1 MLRPAPHDSATV
13 VRRPPYGANPALGP
27 HGLRARQEI
36 LDAARGLF
44 TELGYHAT
52 KMESIGEAAGR
63 SAAAVYQYFEGKG
76 QIFEV
81 LVDELTIDVL
91 AAARRLA
98 AMERVRPGPAA
109 LPELQAR
116 VAELSTVLT
125 RHSTTFALWPV
136 VEESE
141 ERLRGS
147 ARRFMASFAAALGPA
162 LVAAGVPA
170 QQRRALA
177 VAIGAMIQSAHSTRI
192 ARTTHLTA
200 HTLDEV
206 LARVVYSTIFP
217 AGNPPERGHGGR
229 DVPARLPRPAGA
241 RVSPLP
247 EAMPGV
253 RRRVTERSRG
263 TLERILSA
271 ATDAFRRNG
280 FAGTSINDIAAAAG
294 VSHASVYT
302 YWPDRG
308 ALFATLAH
316 RAAVTVGDH
325 IEQAPCAFESVEDG
339 RVWLGRWAELI
350 AEHGAVLHIWTHEV
364 VRDSGLGTF
373 AREMQEYV
381 GAFLDSVVCSAPT
394 AGSVDRGA
402 ARVVLWSL
410 LTDVPYRHC
419 SQLRVVSHE
428 EFLDVQA
435 MLLLRGLL
443 GHR

>member
-1 MLRPAPHDSATV
+1 MSAPAPNATSPA
-13 VRRPPYGANPALGP
+13 VRRPPYGANPALGR
-27 HGLRARQEI
+27 HGLRARREI
-36 LDAARGLF
+36 LDAARRLF
-44 TELGYHAT
+44 AERGYHAT
-52 KMESIGEAAGR
+52 TVEAIGEEAGR
-63 SAAAVYQYFEGKG
+63 SGASVYQYFEGKG
-76 QIFEV
+76 QVFGVFIE
-81 LVDELTIDVL
+81 ELTCEVV
-91 AAARRLA
+91 AQARRIGE
-98 AMERVRPGPAA
+98 MERVSPGPDAFS
-109 LPELQAR
+109 EVQAR
-116 VAELSTVLT
+116 IAGLSAVVNE
-125 RHSTTFALWPV
+125 HVTTFALWAV

-141 ERLRGS
+141 PALRGS
-147 ARRFMASFAAALGPA
+147 ARRFMRTFAEAIRPVLQAS
-162 LVAAGVPA
+162 GVPA
-170 QQRRALA
+170 DRQEPLALA
-177 VAIGAMIQSAHSTRI
+177 LGGMVQQSHSIRM
-192 ARTTHLTA
+192 ARVPHLSA
-200 HTLDEV
+200 CTLDEV
-206 LARVVYSTIFP
+206 IARIVSSALFP
-217 AGNPPERGHGGR
+217 VADPEPSGDGEFT
-229 DVPARLPRPAGA
+229 VPRRLPRPPGA
-241 RVSPLP
+241 HATDLDDGI
-247 EAMPGV
+247 PGV

-263 TLERILSA
+263 TLDRILAA
-271 ATDAFRRNG
+271 ATVAFRRNG
-280 FAGTSINDIAAAAG
+280 FTGTSINDIAAEAG